1 MKYFYT
7 TTSTSTTTTLTAAPS
22 VAVNHL
28 VIDLFSADQGR
39 FGQILKWS
47 FIQCPQQQQPNP
59 VQWSRCKR
67 GGGCR
72 FSGTVGSSPSFRQ
85 SVQMRSLNHQWLVR
99 RVKVWLVSAVT
110 PEQPWWSKELQH
122 ANIINPR
129 CSLYCISGQNKTTP
143 LLSFPRGRNR
153 HLFFSVKKYPRR
165 ILKSPLSATENNE

>member
-67 GGGCR
+67 GGV
-72 FSGTVGSSPSFRQ
+72 VGSVAQWGARLPSG
-85 SVQMRSLNHQWLVR
+85 
-99 RVKVWLVSAVT
+99 KVF
-110 PEQPWWSKELQH
+110 K
-122 ANIINPR
+122 
-129 CSLYCISGQNKTTP
+129 
-143 LLSFPRGRNR
+143 
-153 HLFFSVKKYPRR
+153 
-165 ILKSPLSATENNE
+165 